1 MKNKA
6 TWGIVGT
13 LAVAGLVGVSLQPR
27 ARLDGQ
33 NGTGTFRVHAKQA
46 QAKASETE
54 AEEKIRAC
62 DDLAQVLEQFLTI
75 DKAPRPDSCFTD
87 SKSSAKANGTP
98 STLPDPALDPKFV
111 IATLPDPIHTHL
123 ALMFDHMAEV
133 IEQAAQD
140 ECYSYEA
147 SWLPWDDDEEKH
159 LLLADDDRASYRKDL
174 VEHQPGILVFRHT
187 QLADPNKPCYGTG
200 TQSSNNPLLPY
211 RDGLIVFV
219 VGEDPTKGIHA
230 DQFTNALAWIDQLK
244 GSNQNKRARTVIL
257 GPTFSGSFPSLAK
270 LLSDEDSKKDA
281 KYAKEV
287 WGSSSGPLAIH
298 SGTANDGASIERFG
312 QLSEL
317 DLSLKALN
325 IDFHGFLERDEVG
338 LERYFQYLE
347 KESYKRSEIAVIS
360 EDETA
365 YGGGN
370 SNRRVESTAECS
382 KDALRLYYPRD
393 IAALRAAYQTNSV
406 FNTTAPQQSSDIQRG
421 RLPTD
426 LADPEGPNHDAI
438 RSYAGNQT
446 PLSQEAYLLGIV
458 NAMRVCHSQYVI
470 LRSTN
475 ALDELFLASYLRRA
489 YPDARIVTDNSDRLF
504 ERERGATGMGGT
516 MSVSTYPLLEREGEW
531 IGNHNQR
538 VFNSDTSEGTY
549 IAFRLLLH
557 AQGLSEDPNRK
568 TSDRCALQP
577 DTEQFRPRDPANKVA
592 TISGTL
598 PPLPPACNQQLQ
610 QRQLP
615 LIPDYGMPLW
625 VVPQECESYC
635 NEFRRPATWLTV
647 LGRDGYWP
655 IAAMNENT
663 IQEPGVSGRHYSFA
677 MPLSLKLGLI
687 FLTFLLSFHFWCCWK
702 PSFTAKPSFRTYFAN
717 PDEFLTVKR
726 SFLDHVLNSDE
737 WPRHTVLVFL
747 GGWFAALLPLFVGWG
762 CGAFDGLSGGSSNF
776 WWVRWIVVPQ
786 CLVALAATIVN
797 VWKVDDLRGWSKG
810 DQQHAKL
817 RINPR
822 VLNAWVVGGSSVGLI
837 LFFVVFAWYLP
848 TRLSPASRSLAHYS
862 NMHILS
868 GVSAM
873 VPLVLITLGM
883 YAWFWHSLH
892 GLALFGKDRCLLP
905 TTENLIDILRMFS
918 QEEAGE
924 PTERCAKPLARGVVI
939 LVPVLVA
946 TFLVI
951 VFVVSR
957 DVPVQSLIAK
967 SYARI
972 FYFYLVASISL
983 MIVDAWQLLAT
994 WTRLRQLL
1002 MFLDRTPLRRTLA
1015 ALRGFSWGSVWGMSG
1030 NVLDVRYKLLS
1041 RQLESLGHTV
1051 SSLSTHADAKTTD
1064 AARCCLAARSCVAV
1078 LAKLQKVDKTDE
1090 SDRLALAQG
1099 CLDALKQLRKSTTG
1113 SVRATLDAALDCIAA
1128 QKLGIVMAD
1137 PRAMAGA
1144 QECISALERFVTCES
1159 ETSTLEKDCI
1169 CALTE
1174 TRQHGTEFAKWYA
1187 KNYRGCDEAENHN
1200 DCDEGNLESLETFQK
1215 ATAEAAGT
1223 LLVRLLLPEWR
1234 TEKHSLVL
1242 VDAAQSGD
1250 SDDDQNTRPP
1260 LSNKQHIRDAEEFV
1274 CLPYMGF
1281 VQNILGRMRS
1291 MVMSIL
1297 WLFFAT
1303 AIAISSFPFDPRQGL
1318 SGIMLA
1324 LFMLL
1329 GGIISYVY
1337 AQMHRDATLS
1347 HVTNTKPGE
1356 LGGDFWLKIASFG
1369 IAPLLGLLTTVFPG
1383 IADFVFSWLQP
1394 GLQSIK

>member
-6 TWGIVGT
+6 IWGIVGT
-13 LAVAGLVGVSLQPR
+13 LAVAGVVGIALQPG
-27 ARLDGQ
+27 ARLGAQ
-33 NGTGTFRVHAKQA
+33 NETGTFLVHAKQT
-46 QAKASETE
+46 QAKASETDA
-54 AEEKIRAC
+54 AEKKRAC
-62 DDLAQVLEQFLTI
+62 DDLAQVLEQFFTI
-75 DKAPRPDSCFTD
+75 DKAPRPESCVID
-87 SKSSAKANGTP
+87 SKSPKPKGP
-98 STLPDPALDPKFV
+98 VLDPKFV
-111 IATLPDPIHTHL
+111 IATLPDPIRTHL
-123 ALMFDHMAEV
+123 ALMFDRMAEA
-133 IEQAAQD
+133 IQQAAQD

-174 VEHQPGILVFRHT
+174 VEAQPGILVFRHN
-187 QLADPNKPCYGTG
+187 LSADPNKPCYETAAH
-200 TQSSNNPLLPY
+200 SSNNPLLPY
-211 RDGLIVFV
+211 QDGLIVFI

-244 GSNQNKRARTVIL
+244 GLNKNNRARTVLL
-257 GPTFSGSFPSLAK
+257 GPSFSGSFPSLAK
-270 LLSDEDSKKDA
+270 LLSDQDPKKYVRTVWDSA
-281 KYAKEV
+281 
-287 WGSSSGPLAIH
+287 SGPLAIH
-298 SGTANDGASIERFG
+298 SGTANDGGSIQRFG
-312 QLSEL
+312 EL
-317 DLSLKALN
+317 AESNPNLKALK
-325 IDFHGFLERDEVG
+325 IDFHGFLERDEVS
-338 LERYFQYLE
+338 LERYFQYLKSE
-347 KESYKRSEIAVIS
+347 HYKRSEIAVIS

-365 YGGGN
+365 YGGG
-370 SNRRVESTAECS
+370 SRNRAGNRGSKKPAECS
-382 KDALRLYYPRD
+382 TDASDVLRLYYPRD
-393 IAALRAAYQTNSV
+393 IAALRSAYQTNSI
-406 FNTTAPQQSSDIQRG
+406 FSTTAPQQSSDIQRE

-426 LADPEGPNHDAI
+426 LADPEGPNHDTL
-438 RSYAGNQT
+438 RSYAGSQT

-458 NAMRVCHSQYVI
+458 NAMRVCHSEYVV

-516 MSVSTYPLLEREGEW
+516 MSLSTYPLLEREGEW
-531 IGNHNQR
+531 IGNRDQR
-538 VFNSDTSEGTY
+538 IFNSDTSEGTY
-549 IAFRLLLH
+549 IALRLLLH
-557 AQGLSEDPNRK
+557 SQGLSADPNQP
-568 TSDRCALQP
+568 DACALPSDP
-577 DTEQFRPRDPANKVA
+577 DQFKARDPRD
-592 TISGTL
+592 ISGTL
-598 PPLPPACNQQLQ
+598 PPLSPDCNQQLQ
-610 QRQLP
+610 DRQSP
-615 LIPDYGMPLW
+615 PIPDYGMPSW
-625 VVPQECESYC
+625 MVPPKCGSDC
-635 NEFRRPATWLTV
+635 TEFRRPGTWLTV

-655 IAAMNENT
+655 IAAMNEQT
-663 IQEPGVSGRHYSFA
+663 IPGVSGLRYSFA
-677 MPLSLKLGLI
+677 MPLSLELGLI
-687 FLTFLLSFHFWCCWK
+687 FLTFFVSFHFWCCWR
-702 PSFTAKPSFRTYFAN
+702 PSFAAKPSFRTYFAN
-717 PDEFLTVKR
+717 PDEFLTVKT
-726 SFLDHVLNSDE
+726 SFLDHFLNSDE

-747 GGWFAALLPLFVGWG
+747 GSWFVALLPLFLGWG
-762 CGAFDGLSGGSSNF
+762 CGAFDRLSGGPSTFS
-776 WWVRWIVVPQ
+776 WVLWVVFS
-786 CLVALAATIVN
+786 LGLGALAATIVN
-797 VWKVDDLRGWSKG
+797 IWKVDDLRGWSKG
-810 DQQHAKL
+810 ARQHAKL
-817 RINPR
+817 RIDPA
-822 VLNAWVVGGSSVGLI
+822 VLNAWVVGGSFFGLV
-837 LFFVVFAWYLP
+837 LFFLVFAWYLP
-848 TRLSPASRSLAHYS
+848 THLSPASRSLAHYS

-905 TTENLIDILRMFS
+905 KTENLINMLRMFS
-918 QEEAGE
+918 QEEAAE
-924 PTERCAKPLARGVVI
+924 PTERCAKPLSRGVVI
-939 LVPVLVA
+939 FLPVLVA

-951 VFVVSR
+951 VFMVAR

-967 SYARI
+967 SYARV

-1051 SSLSTHADAKTTD
+1051 SSLSTRADAKATD

-1078 LAKLQKVDKTDE
+1078 LAKLQQADKIDE
-1090 SDRLALAQG
+1090 SDRLALAQS
-1099 CLDALKQLRKSTTG
+1099 CLDVLKQLRKSTTG
-1113 SVRATLDAALDCIAA
+1113 RLRATLDAARDCIAA
-1128 QKLGIVMAD
+1128 QRLGTVMAD
-1137 PRAMAGA
+1137 PSAMAEV
-1144 QECISALERFVTCES
+1144 QQCISALEKFVTCES
-1159 ETSTLEKDCI
+1159 ESSTLERDCI

-1187 KNYRGCDEAENHN
+1187 RNYRGCDPAENHK

-1215 ATAEAAGT
+1215 ATAEAAGI

-1242 VDAAQSGD
+1242 VDAAQSSDGD
-1250 SDDDQNTRPP
+1250 DGQNTPPP
-1260 LSNKQHIRDAEEFV
+1260 LSNKQYIRDAEEFV

-1324 LFMLL
+1324 LFILL

-1356 LGGDFWLKIASFG
+1356 LGGDFWLKILGFG
-1369 IAPLLGLLTTVFPG
+1369 AAPLLGLLTTVFPG
-1383 IADFVFSWLQP
+1383 IAGFVFSWLQP